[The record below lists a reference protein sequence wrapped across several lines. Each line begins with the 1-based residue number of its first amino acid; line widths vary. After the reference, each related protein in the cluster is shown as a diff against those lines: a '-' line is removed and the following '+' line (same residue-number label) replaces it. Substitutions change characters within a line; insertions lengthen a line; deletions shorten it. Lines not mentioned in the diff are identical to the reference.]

1 MSSNIKVQRICQHCG
16 NEFTAR
22 TTTTLYCSRRCNS
35 AAYKAKIRTGKVE
48 VSNKETQRIKSQP
61 IEELKAKE
69 FLTVRDIATL
79 LNCSVRSVYYY
90 IESGTI
96 KATNLGQRIT
106 RVKRS
111 ELDKLFEQPRTVTP
125 EHESKPEQKQFD
137 IADCYT
143 LAEVQNKYGISEKAL
158 QNLIKRNSI
167 PKIKKGWFAYVP
179 KTVIDKLLS

>member
-1 MSSNIKVQRICQHCG
+1 MSSKIEVQRICQHCG

-22 TTTTLYCSRRCNS
+22 TTVTRFCSHRCAS
-35 AAYKAKIRTGKVE
+35 AAHKQKVRAGKVE
-48 VSNKETQRIKSQP
+48 QSNKQTQQIKTQP

-69 FLTVRDIATL
+69 FLTVREVARL
-79 LNCSVRSVYYY
+79 LNCSVRSAYYY

-96 KATNLGQRIT
+96 KAVNLGQRIT

-111 ELDKLFEQPRTVTP
+111 EIDKLFEQPQPVIP
-125 EHESKPEQKQFD
+125 QPEQKQFD
-137 IADCYT
+137 IADCYNLT
-143 LAEVQNKYGISEKAL
+143 EVQDKYGISETAL
-158 QNLIKRNSI
+158 QNLIKRNNI

>member
-1 MSSNIKVQRICQHCG
+1 MSSKIEVQRICQYCG
-16 NEFTAR
+16 KEFTAR
-22 TTTTLYCSRRCNS
+22 TTVTRYCSDTCSKR
-35 AAYKAKIRTGKVE
+35 AYKARLKVSKIE
-48 VSNKETQRIKSQP
+48 ASNNETQRIKNQP

-69 FLTVRDIATL
+69 FLTVREVARL
-79 LNCSVRSVYYY
+79 LNCSVRSAYYY

-96 KATNLGQRIT
+96 KAVNLGQRIT

-111 ELDKLFEQPRTVTP
+111 DIDKLFEQPQPVTP
-125 EHESKPEQKQFD
+125 QPEQRQFD
-137 IADCYT
+137 ISDCYNLT
-143 LAEVQNKYGISEKAL
+143 EVQSKYGISETAL

>member
-1 MSSNIKVQRICQHCG
+1 MSSKIEVQRICQHCG

-22 TTTTLYCSRRCNS
+22 TTVTRFCSHRCGS
-35 AAYKAKIRTGKVE
+35 LAHKQKVRAGKVE
-48 VSNKETQRIKSQP
+48 ESNKQTQQVKNRP

-69 FLTVRDIATL
+69 FLTVREVARL
-79 LNCSVRSVYYY
+79 LNCSVRSAYYY

-96 KATNLGQRIT
+96 KAVNLGQRIT

-111 ELDKLFEQPRTVTP
+111 EID
-125 EHESKPEQKQFD
+125 KQFD
-137 IADCYT
+137 IADCYNLT
-143 LAEVQNKYGISEKAL
+143 EVQSKYGISETAL

>member
-1 MSSNIKVQRICQHCG
+1 MFIYAIFVPL
-16 NEFTAR
+16 
-22 TTTTLYCSRRCNS
+22 LYL
-35 AAYKAKIRTGKVE
+35 T
-48 VSNKETQRIKSQP
+48 NKETQRIKTQP

-96 KATNLGQRIT
+96 RATNLGQRIT

-111 ELDKLFEQPRTVTP
+111 ELDKLFEQPRTVAP
-125 EHESKPEQKQFD
+125 QPESKPEQNQFD
-137 IADCYT
+137 ISDCYT
-143 LAEVQNKYGISEKAL
+143 LTEVQNKYGISETAV

>member
-1 MSSNIKVQRICQHCG
+1 MSSNIKVQRVCQHCG

-22 TTTTLYCSRRCNS
+22 TTTTLYCSPRCNS
-35 AAYKAKIRTGKVE
+35 AAYKAKTRAVKVE
-48 VSNKETQRIKSQP
+48 LSNKETQRIKTQP
-61 IEELKAKE
+61 IEELKVKE
-69 FLTVRDIATL
+69 FLTVRNIATL

-96 KATNLGQRIT
+96 RATNLGQRIT

-125 EHESKPEQKQFD
+125 PPETKPVQFD

-143 LAEVQNKYGISEKAL
+143 LTEVQSKYGISETAV

-167 PKIKKGWFAYVP
+167 PKVKKGWFAV
-179 KTVIDKLLS
+179 TLR